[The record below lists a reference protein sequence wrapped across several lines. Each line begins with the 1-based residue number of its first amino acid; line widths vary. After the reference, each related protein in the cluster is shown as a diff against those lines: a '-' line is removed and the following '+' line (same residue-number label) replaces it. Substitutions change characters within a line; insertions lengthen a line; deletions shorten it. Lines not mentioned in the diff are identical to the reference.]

1 MSGNMTQISTNIA
14 TYAIKCSNLEWLI
27 GDISKTV
34 NLNEAGVRNTKT
46 ENLIF
51 IFYYH
56 NSTKRISW
64 NNWINLG
71 WNLPKLWD
79 MTKR

>member
-27 GDISKTV
+27 GGISKTV
-34 NLNEAGVRNTKT
+34 NPNKVGVRNIKT
-46 ENLIF
+46 ENPVF

-71 WNLPKLWD
+71 WNLPKLRD
-79 MTKR
+79 RTKQ